1 MPARGSCGSNTRLQA
16 QSEDAMADEPTL
28 SIPLETIC
36 FIITKAREFD
46 AKDEVSEPDPGS
58 NPSDDD
64 MRAVLE
70 DHADDPVVAEITA
83 VIDDLNEDAQ
93 LDLVTLVWL
102 GRGDGDLDSWGALRG
117 EAVNAY
123 NGRTADYLLGIPLL
137 ADYLE
142 EALAQFG
149 LSCASV
155 QD

>member
-1 MPARGSCGSNTRLQA
+1 
-16 QSEDAMADEPTL
+16 MADEPTL